1 MKSTTFD
8 ETSEKTFLK
17 FYDSLREKE
26 SRRFAGSLYQHS
38 KNMAYICGL
47 LNISEKTVRK
57 GLKELGEDTLLAPG
71 RQRVKGGGR
80 KAKYNNTELNIA
92 FNEAIVP
99 YTAGDPMQPDIIWTN
114 LSHVEISVLLKSK
127 GFDISKN
134 TVKKVLKHN
143 GFKKRKIQKRKS
155 LKVVQDRDAQFNEIN
170 KAKEEFKTAGNPV
183 ISVDTKKK
191 KK

>member
-80 KAKYNNTELNIA
+80 KAKGELNL
-92 FNEAIVP
+92 
-99 YTAGDPMQPDIIWTN
+99 QSQ
-114 LSHVEISVLLKSK
+114 L
-127 GFDISKN
+127 
-134 TVKKVLKHN
+134 
-143 GFKKRKIQKRKS
+143 
-155 LKVVQDRDAQFNEIN
+155 
-170 KAKEEFKTAGNPV
+170 
-183 ISVDTKKK
+183 
-191 KK
+191 

>member
-1 MKSTTFD
+1 MKSTTFN
-8 ETSEKTFLK
+8 ESSEKTFIK
-17 FYDSLREKE
+17 FYDSLGEKE

-38 KNMAYICGL
+38 KNMSYICGL
-47 LNISEKTVRK
+47 LNISEKTVRR
-57 GLKELGEDTLLAPG
+57 GLKELGEDNLPAQD

-80 KAKYNNTELNIA
+80 KAKYNNAELNIA
-92 FNEAIVP
+92 FNEVIAP
-99 YTAGDPMQPDIIWTN
+99 HTAGDPMQPDIIWTN

-170 KAKEEFKTAGNPV
+170 KAKEEFKTTGNPV

-191 KK
+191 KI